1 MKKIYSLLIFS
12 SLFAQ
17 TNIFANSLYFNAFTD
32 IQKAKRLLTNNP
44 QKANSLFI
52 EARGYLKQIIKNSIN
67 QNKPSSQSMYL
78 LGELYLNGWG
88 GEKNPQKATLLLC
101 SANSLGNMKAQKL
114 IKTKNLS
121 CPTQINIKELAK

>member
-1 MKKIYSLLIFS
+1 MKKIYALLIFS

-17 TNIFANSLYFNAFTD
+17 SLYFNAFTD
-32 IQKAKRLLTNNP
+32 IQKAKRLLTTNP

-52 EARGYLKQIIKNSIN
+52 EAKGYLKQIIRSSIN

-88 GEKNPQKATLLLC
+88 GAKKPQKATLFLC
-101 SANSLGNMKAQKL
+101 SAYSLGNMKAKRL
-114 IKTKNLS
+114 IKKNNLS
-121 CPTQINIKELAK
+121 CPAQINIKELAK